1 MQKNASRLRLKAFF
15 FIYYDQVL
23 KNLYIHHTFNKENNI
38 YDLQLESNKNVLKG
52 RQLLLNISAYSQTN
66 SENCRKLMA
75 IFCVTN
81 YTILY
86 YKCFFH

>member
-1 MQKNASRLRLKAFF
+1 MKKNASGLRLKAFF

-38 YDLQLESNKNVLKG
+38 YDLQSNKNVLKE
-52 RQLLLNISAYSQTN
+52 RQHLLNISAYSQTN
-66 SENCRKLMA
+66 SENCRQLMA
-75 IFCVTN
+75 ICLCDE